1 MDKKKLSHTELETR
15 VAVLKR
21 FKSLLQEQRD
31 KFNEYLTI
39 LETQE
44 KSIEQNNIEAVM
56 HHTEL
61 ENNIIQ
67 NIVNIQKVIEPIE
80 KMYYLS
86 NPQDKNVL
94 QLKNDLGRLQETV
107 KKQNEKNR
115 LILNEKM
122 IALRQ
127 EISKFPIKTNYAK
140 SVYAKEEDLANY
152 VDVSY

>member
-1 MDKKKLSHTELETR
+1 MDKKKLSHTELEER

-31 KFNEYLTI
+31 KFSEYLSV
-39 LETQE
+39 LECQE
-44 KSIEQNNIEAVM
+44 KRIIQNNIEAVTQ
-56 HHTEL
+56 HTEL

-67 NIVNIQKVIEPIE
+67 NILNIQKVIEPIE

-94 QLKNDLGRLQETV
+94 QLKSDLGRLQESV

-115 LILNEKM
+115 LILDEKM
-122 IALRQ
+122 TSVRQ
-127 EISKFPIKTNYAK
+127 EISSLPLRNKYAT

-152 VDVSY
+152 VDVSS